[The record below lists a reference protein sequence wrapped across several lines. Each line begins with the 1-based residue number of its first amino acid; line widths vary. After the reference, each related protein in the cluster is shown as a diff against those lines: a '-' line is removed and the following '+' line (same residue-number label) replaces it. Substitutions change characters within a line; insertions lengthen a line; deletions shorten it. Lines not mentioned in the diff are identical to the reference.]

1 MVMRKWIINY
11 FIDEP
16 EETTVQDEMLFYS
29 IMAMPLVIAITTLIL
44 V

>member
-1 MVMRKWIINY
+1 MRKWMINF

-16 EETTVQDEMLFYS
+16 EETTVHDEIVFYS
-29 IMAMPLVIAITTLIL
+29 IMAMPIVIAIITFIL